1 MPGKEKN
8 MYEDNIYVKNYE
20 AIKKLPGDIGVQLD
34 QFDNAHGIKHDDLAR
49 AQYKHWRS
57 VQTGVPEL
65 MSRNDR
71 DLLGI

>member
-1 MPGKEKN
+1 

-20 AIKKLPGDIGVQLD
+20 AIKKL
-34 QFDNAHGIKHDDLAR
+34 
-49 AQYKHWRS
+49 
-57 VQTGVPEL
+57 TGVPEL

>member
-1 MPGKEKN
+1 

-34 QFDNAHGIKHDDLAR
+34 QYDNDHGLKYDALAR

-65 MSRNDR
+65 LSVEDKR
-71 DLLGI
+71 LLGI

>member
-1 MPGKEKN
+1 

-34 QFDNAHGIKHDDLAR
+34 QFDAAR
-49 AQYKHWRS
+49 HLKHWRS

-65 MSRNDR
+65 LSRNDR

>member
-1 MPGKEKN
+1 

-34 QFDNAHGIKHDDLAR
+34 Q
-49 AQYKHWRS
+49 YKHWRS

-65 MSRNDR
+65 MSADDKR
-71 DLLGI
+71 LLGI

>member
-1 MPGKEKN
+1 

-34 QFDNAHGIKHDDLAR
+34 QYDNAHGIKHDDLAR

-65 MSRNDR
+65 LSVEDKR
-71 DLLGI
+71 LLGI

>member
-1 MPGKEKN
+1 

-34 QFDNAHGIKHDDLAR
+34 QYDNAHGIKHDDLAR
-49 AQYKHWRS
+49 AQYKHWRA
-57 VQTGVPEL
+57 QHTGVPEL
-65 MSRNDR
+65 MSADER

>member
-1 MPGKEKN
+1 
-8 MYEDNIYVKNYE
+8 MYEDNIYVKNYK

-34 QFDNAHGIKHDDLAR
+34 QFDAARHLKHDDLAR

-65 MSRNDR
+65 LSRNDR

>member
-1 MPGKEKN
+1 

-20 AIKKLPGDIGVQLD
+20 AIKKLPGDIVVQLD
-34 QFDNAHGIKHDDLAR
+34 QYDNAHGIKHDDLAR

-65 MSRNDR
+65 LSRNDR